1 VVCGTHL
8 RLLAPWTTGCFRSEC
23 CTGGEPMA
31 APRVNRFLAPIHQ
44 RRARGWTGGKHCFSQ
59 LRYNPT
65 GNRTLPSRFGR
76 TLPTRFG
83 RTLPTRFGRSC
94 RRDLVEPCRRDL
106 VEPCLR
112 DSVEPCL
119 RDLVAGAQ
127 PTVANLWL
135 A

>member
-1 VVCGTHL
+1 MVCGTHL

-83 RTLPTRFGRSC
+83 RTLPTRFGRTLPTRFGRTLPTRFGGGCSTNC
-94 RRDLVEPCRRDL
+94 GKFVVSLNY
-106 VEPCLR
+106 LR
-112 DSVEPCL
+112 IAWVSSML
-119 RDLVAGAQ
+119 
-127 PTVANLWL
+127 T
-135 A
+135 